1 MFCEEN
7 RYSQYY
13 IYGRGGGEWEWGGL
27 GVGGWV
33 WGGGVAI
40 GVEDG
45 SRGEEEEMRAAAEE
59 R

>member
-13 IYGRGGGEWEWGGL
+13 IYGRGGGEWEWGWGM
-27 GVGGWV
+27 GVGVG
-33 WGGGVAI
+33 I

-45 SRGEEEEMRAAAEE
+45 SRGEEKT
-59 R
+59 